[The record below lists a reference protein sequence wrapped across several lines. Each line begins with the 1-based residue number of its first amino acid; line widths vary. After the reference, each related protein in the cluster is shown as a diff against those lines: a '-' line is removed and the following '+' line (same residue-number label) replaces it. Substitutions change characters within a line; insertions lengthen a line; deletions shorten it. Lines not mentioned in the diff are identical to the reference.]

1 VTRPRLT
8 ERRKAQTRREIAEQA
23 LALFMQHGYDAVSVD
38 AVADAAGVSLRT
50 LYRYFASKDEL
61 VVPIVAGSVGELI
74 DLLAARPSDEAL
86 GVAVE
91 RAMGGIEP
99 RLGRPGVS
107 MLAQLLEGVPALGA
121 RVGFELAA
129 LEDKLAP
136 VIRTRAGG
144 DLGEDDARVTAAVI
158 VACIRVALRVTAHHP
173 ATPFNVALHRAIRR
187 AQEGAGLKN
196 SIGARFPGR
205 TPRPRPT
212 RR

>member
-1 VTRPRLT
+1 VTRPPLT

-23 LALFMQHGYDAVSVD
+23 LSLFMQHGYDAVSVD
-38 AVADAAGVSLRT
+38 AIADAAGVSLRT

-61 VVPIVAGSVGELI
+61 VVPIVADGVGELI
-74 DLLAARPSDEAL
+74 DRLAARPSDEAL

-91 RAMGGIEP
+91 AAIGSIEP
-99 RLGRPGVS
+99 RLGRPGIDV
-107 MLAQLLEGVPALGA
+107 LAQLLEGVPALGA

-144 DLGEDDARVTAAVI
+144 DLGGDDARVTAAVV
-158 VACIRVALRVTAHHP
+158 VACISVALRVTAHDP
-173 ATPFNVALHRAIRR
+173 STPFDVALHRAIRL
-187 AQEGAGLKN
+187 AQEGAGLTN
-196 SIGARFPGR
+196 SNGARLHGR
-205 TPRPRPT
+205 TPRQRPT

>member
-1 VTRPRLT
+1 VTRPPLT

-23 LALFMQHGYDAVSVD
+23 LSLFMQHGYDAVSVD
-38 AVADAAGVSLRT
+38 AIADAAGVSLRT

-61 VVPIVAGSVGELI
+61 VVPIVADSVGELI
-74 DLLAARPSDEAL
+74 DRMAARPSDEAL

-91 RAMGGIEP
+91 RAIGSIEP
-99 RLGRPGVS
+99 RLGRPGIDV
-107 MLAQLLEGVPALGA
+107 LAQLLEGVPALGA

-144 DLGEDDARVTAAVI
+144 DLGGDDARVTAAVI
-158 VACIRVALRVTAHHP
+158 VACIRIALLVTAHQP
-173 ATPFNVALHRAIRR
+173 ATPFNVALHRAIKH
-187 AQEGAGLKN
+187 AQEGAGLTSSN
-196 SIGARFPGR
+196 GARFPGR
-205 TPRPRPT
+205 TPRQRPT

>member
-1 VTRPRLT
+1 VSRPRLT

-61 VVPIVAGSVGELI
+61 VVPIVADSVGEFI
-74 DLLAARPSDEAL
+74 DRLAARPSDEAL

-91 RAMGGIEP
+91 RAIGDIEP
-99 RLGRPGVS
+99 RLGQPGVG
-107 MLAQLLEGVPALGA
+107 MLAQLLEDVPALGA

-144 DLGEDDARVTAAVI
+144 DLGDDARVTAAVI
-158 VACIRVALRVTAHHP
+158 VACIRVALRVTAHHA
-173 ATPFNVALHRAIRR
+173 ATPLNVALHRAIRH
-187 AQEGAGLKN
+187 AQEGAGLTSSK
-196 SIGARFPGR
+196 GARCPGQ
-205 TPRPRPT
+205 TPRQRPT

>member
-1 VTRPRLT
+1 
-8 ERRKAQTRREIAEQA
+8 
-23 LALFMQHGYDAVSVD
+23 MQHGYDDVGVD
-38 AVADAAGVSLRT
+38 AIADAAGVSLRT

-61 VVPIVAGSVGELI
+61 VVPIVADSLGELI
-74 DLLAARPSDEAL
+74 DRLAARPSDEAL

-91 RAMGGIEP
+91 RASGDIEP
-99 RLGRPGVS
+99 RLGRPGAG

-173 ATPFNVALHRAIRR
+173 STPLNVALHRAIRH
-187 AQEGAGLKN
+187 AQQGAGLTSSN
-196 SIGARFPGR
+196 GARLPGR
-205 TPRPRPT
+205 TPRQRPT